1 MRGIIVDH
9 FSNGFIRTLE
19 VFMSSRVVITG
30 LGAITPI
37 GNTVDEFW
45 NSLCNGQSGVGRIT
59 KFDVSEL
66 PTQIAACVKDFDPV
80 NYMDKKEAKRMDRY
94 TQFAVAAANMAIKD
108 AELNLDKIDKERFG
122 IVLGTGIG
130 GIETLEEQFGVMM
143 QKGPGRVSP
152 FLVPMMIANMA
163 AGQLSILVGAKGIN
177 TTVVTACASGTH
189 AIGEAF
195 NAIRTGA
202 ADVVIT
208 GGSEAP
214 ITRIALAGFCS
225 MKALSV
231 RNDDPKAACRP
242 FDQERDGF
250 VMGEGAGILIL
261 ESYRHAVKRGARILA
276 EIVGYGSTADAYHI
290 TAPAPDGEGGARAMQ
305 LALDMARISPGDISY
320 INAHGTSTPYNDK
333 FETKAIKD
341 VFGEH
346 AYKLAVSSTK
356 SMTGHLLGAAGG
368 VEAIAVVKAIA
379 EQFVPPTINYTFPDP
394 ECDLDYVPNQGR
406 AWEIEYALSNS
417 FGFGGHNACILVKR
431 YTG

>member
-1 MRGIIVDH
+1 
-9 FSNGFIRTLE
+9 
-19 VFMSSRVVITG
+19 
-30 LGAITPI
+30 
-37 GNTVDEFW
+37 
-45 NSLCNGQSGVGRIT
+45 
-59 KFDVSEL
+59 
-66 PTQIAACVKDFDPV
+66 
-80 NYMDKKEAKRMDRY
+80 
-94 TQFAVAAANMAIKD
+94 
-108 AELNLDKIDKERFG
+108 
-122 IVLGTGIG
+122 
-130 GIETLEEQFGVMM
+130 
-143 QKGPGRVSP
+143 
-152 FLVPMMIANMA
+152 
-163 AGQLSILVGAKGIN
+163 
-177 TTVVTACASGTH
+177 VVTACASGTH

>member
-1 MRGIIVDH
+1 M
-9 FSNGFIRTLE
+9 
-19 VFMSSRVVITG
+19 
-30 LGAITPI
+30 
-37 GNTVDEFW
+37 
-45 NSLCNGQSGVGRIT
+45 CNGQSGVGRIT

-261 ESYRHAVKRGARILA
+261 ECYRLAVKRGARILA

-305 LALDMARISPGDISY
+305 LALDMAWISPGDISY